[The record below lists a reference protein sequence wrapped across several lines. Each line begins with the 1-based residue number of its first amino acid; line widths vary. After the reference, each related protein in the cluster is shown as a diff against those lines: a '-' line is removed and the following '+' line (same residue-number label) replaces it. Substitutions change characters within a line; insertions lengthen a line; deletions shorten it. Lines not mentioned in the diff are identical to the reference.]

1 MPSDSRR
8 QGGNS
13 LIDLHCHMLPA
24 IDDGAPDLSVSLE
37 MARQAVADGIK
48 IAACTPHILPGVYD
62 NVGPAIKDAVERL
75 SQVLENE
82 GIPLSLIV
90 GADAHMSPDMI
101 AGLRSGRIPTLNESR
116 YLLLEPPHHIA
127 PPRLGEFTF
136 QLMTAGYVP
145 ILTHPERLSW
155 IESHYKI
162 IQGLARSGVWMQLT
176 AGSLTGRFGRRA
188 RYWSERMLDE
198 GLIEVMAT
206 DAHDTQSRP
215 PGLAEA
221 RDLVAKRWSDDRAL
235 ELVLV
240 RPLDVIQNRGPSDTG
255 DRPALAAG
263 SSTRA
268 RAGGAAH

>member
-1 MPSDSRR
+1 M
-8 QGGNS
+8 
-13 LIDLHCHMLPA
+13 IDLHCHILPA
-24 IDDGAPDLSVSLE
+24 IDDGAPDLSVSLA

-62 NVGPAIKDAVERL
+62 NVGPVIRDAVERL
-75 SQVLENE
+75 SQILEDE

-90 GADAHMSPDMI
+90 GSDAHMAPDMI
-101 AGLRSGRIPTLNESR
+101 GGLQSGRIPTLNESR
-116 YLLLEPPHHIA
+116 YLLLEPPQHVA
-127 PPRLGEFTF
+127 PPHLREFTF
-136 QLMTAGYVP
+136 RLMTAGYVP

-206 DAHDTQSRP
+206 DAHDTESRP
-215 PGLAEA
+215 PRLAEA
-221 RDLVAKRWSDDRAL
+221 RDLVAKRWNDDKAQDV
-235 ELVLV
+235 VLV
-240 RPLDVIQNRGPSDTG
+240 RPLDVVQNRGPSDTG
-255 DRPALAAG
+255 EPPAHADGLRT
-263 SSTRA
+263 SK
-268 RAGGAAH
+268 RAGGATK